1 MESRI
6 SSPARNRAED
16 RFLFIGMPLIILDL
30 FLAIF
35 GFHYHHFQPTGTL
48 AFLCAILATLPTI
61 AFIVIYGM
69 YMAEEKDEFQRTVLV
84 QSMLWGIGA
93 TLILTVFWGVL
104 ENSNL
109 VPHLPM
115 YWVQVPF
122 YLFTAIATAVNR
134 WRYR

>member
-1 MESRI
+1 MESRF

-16 RFLFIGMPLIILDL
+16 RVLFIVMPLIILEL
-30 FLAIF
+30 FLAVF
-35 GFHYHHFQPTGTL
+35 GFGYHHFQPTGML
-48 AFLCAILATLPTI
+48 AFLYAILITLPTI
-61 AFIVIYGM
+61 AFIVIYGL
-69 YMAEEKDEFQRTVLV
+69 YLAEEKDEFQRTVLV

-93 TLILTVFWGVL
+93 TLIFTTFWGLL

-115 YWVQVPF
+115 YWAQVPF